1 MSFYSTV
8 QLSHRA
14 STHGIIKAYHTF
26 GLPGCECNCSYENI
40 CVFSSSFFKIH
51 MQLYYI
57 TVLVSV
63 IERFNN
69 YVPVSQVFRFSVFTI
84 AQGRQPQGAQAP
96 MNI

>member
-1 MSFYSTV
+1 MESLKPTIPLVYQGVNVIVHMKIF
-8 QLSHRA
+8 
-14 STHGIIKAYHTF
+14 
-26 GLPGCECNCSYENI
+26 
-40 CVFSSSFFKIH
+40 VFSALPFLKIH

-69 YVPVSQVFRFSVFTI
+69 YMPVSQMFRFSVFTI
-84 AQGRQPQGAQAP
+84 AHGRQPQGAQAP